1 VAKPSRGDVEHALYS
16 ADREVKHCG
25 TKWLGNFEAG
35 SREHLSADAVIAFCL
50 ALPDQWLAYMRRTL
64 NDALAVS
71 DGVNFTDEQSQ
82 HAGAAVRL
90 GHGRVPVYELFAI
103 GGASGRRW
111 VAPALST

>member
-1 VAKPSRGDVEHALYS
+1 MVTSNTPFTQPIGKSNTAERSGWETSRR
-16 ADREVKHCG
+16 DR
-25 TKWLGNFEAG
+25 G
-35 SREHLSADAVIAFCL
+35 SIFQPTLSSPFVS